1 MRKIHF
7 IILCIIAMLAISC
20 MPGKKDFPEPPTQE
34 GESPEPEDPFFD
46 TVVPPNNPP
55 IISRDGLKR
64 DSIRPV
70 LHTCKDKDWEMIQ
83 IKDTQLYLYMID
95 SK

>member
-55 IISRDGLKR
+55 IIFRDGIKK
-64 DSIRPV
+64 DSVRSARQISKY
-70 LHTCKDKDWEMIQ
+70 LDIEMIQ
-83 IKDTQLYLYMID
+83 LKDTQLYRYMID